1 MFKYIDF
8 LIKKILKRK
17 QNVIMVFIC
26 FFVIIFIYV
35 MNINSQNILRDS
47 LVSQIKMNEKAIND
61 KTKMMKSNDI
71 ADSNIQSLQKE
82 IDEINT
88 TKKRYD
94 DLIEYYENKQWDK
107 FYDSYLNELNSQKKV
122 IQQTQEISEKDTKKD
137 TNKNE
142 YLEMI
147 EATDKQMNIINHY
160 RKNHLNYENTDYPIY
175 GITFTLYLF
184 RTVFPILLTAV
195 SVYLLSQVFTFDY
208 VENMDR
214 SKLLSLK
221 PIEKTV
227 SKIIAGC
234 IIVLGI
240 FTICTL
246 ISVLI
251 ATFVTK
257 NIGNDYPIMVLVDN
271 HLTCIKAITVFVK
284 VMCMNIFYMI
294 FIILLSYIMS
304 LLIRDSLT
312 LLLILLCMTIGC
324 AYLPNILPVIKPF
337 SHLFPFIYVNA
348 LLVIDGSLT
357 KTFMNPNIYF
367 NFGMMVL
374 ITGIILI
381 VLSIVFNQKV
391 KKNIFIKNK
400 KEPL

>member
-1 MFKYIDF
+1 MFIYIDF

-26 FFVIIFIYV
+26 FFVIVFIYV
-35 MNINSQNILRDS
+35 MNINSQKILRDS
-47 LVSQIKMNEKAIND
+47 LASQIKMSEKAIND
-61 KTKMMKSNDI
+61 KTKIMESNDVD
-71 ADSNIQSLQKE
+71 DSSIQSLQKE

-160 RKNHLNYENTDYPIY
+160 RKNHLNYENSDYPIY

-304 LLIRDSLT
+304 LFVRDSLT

-324 AYLPNILPVIKPF
+324 AYLPNILSVIKPF
-337 SHLFPFIYVNA
+337 SHLFPLIYVNA

-357 KTFMNPNIYF
+357 KTFMNPNIHF

-374 ITGIILI
+374 ITGMIVLI
-381 VLSIVFNQKV
+381 VLIIVLLALET
-391 KKNIFIKNK
+391 KND
-400 KEPL
+400 KEKLCQ

>member
-1 MFKYIDF
+1 
-8 LIKKILKRK
+8 
-17 QNVIMVFIC
+17 
-26 FFVIIFIYV
+26 
-35 MNINSQNILRDS
+35 
-47 LVSQIKMNEKAIND
+47 
-61 KTKMMKSNDI
+61 
-71 ADSNIQSLQKE
+71 
-82 IDEINT
+82 
-88 TKKRYD
+88 
-94 DLIEYYENKQWDK
+94 
-107 FYDSYLNELNSQKKV
+107 
-122 IQQTQEISEKDTKKD
+122 
-137 TNKNE
+137 
-142 YLEMI
+142 
-147 EATDKQMNIINHY
+147 
-160 RKNHLNYENTDYPIY
+160 
-175 GITFTLYLF
+175 
-184 RTVFPILLTAV
+184 
-195 SVYLLSQVFTFDY
+195 
-208 VENMDR
+208 MDR
-214 SKLLSLK
+214 SKLLSLT

-271 HLTCIKAITVFVK
+271 HLACIKAITVFVK

-324 AYLPNILPVIKPF
+324 AYLPNILSVIKPF

-357 KTFMNPNIYF
+357 KTFMNPNIHF

-374 ITGIILI
+374 ITGMIVLI
-381 VLSIVFNQKV
+381 VLIIVLLALET
-391 KKNIFIKNK
+391 KND
-400 KEPL
+400 KEKLCQ

>member
-1 MFKYIDF
+1 MFMYIDF

-17 QNVIMVFIC
+17 QNIIMVFIC

-47 LVSQIKMNEKAIND
+47 LVSQIKMNEKVIND
-61 KTKMMKSNDI
+61 KTKIMKSNDI

-88 TKKRYD
+88 TKKKYSN
-94 DLIEYYENKQWDK
+94 LVEHYENKQWNK
-107 FYDSYLNELNSQKKV
+107 FYSGYLNELNNQKKV
-122 IQQTQEISEKDTKKD
+122 IQQTQNISKKD
-137 TNKNE
+137 SNKNE

-147 EATDKQMNIINHY
+147 EATDKQINIINHY
-160 RKNHLNYENTDYPIY
+160 RKNNLNYENSDYPIY

-184 RTVFPILLTAV
+184 KTVFPILLTAV
-195 SVYLLSQVFTFDY
+195 SIYLLSQVFTFDY

-214 SKLLSLK
+214 SKLLSLT

-284 VMCMNIFYMI
+284 VICMNIFYMI

-357 KTFMNPNIYF
+357 QTFMNQNIHF

-374 ITGIILI
+374 IIGMIVLIFLI
-381 VLSIVFNQKV
+381 VVFSQKI
-391 KKNIFIKNK
+391 KHKIFIKNK
-400 KEPL
+400 KESY

>member
-1 MFKYIDF
+1 MFIYIDF

-26 FFVIIFIYV
+26 FFVIVFIYV
-35 MNINSQNILRDS
+35 MNVNSQKILRDS
-47 LVSQIKMNEKAIND
+47 LASQIKMSEKAIND
-61 KTKMMKSNDI
+61 KTKIMESNDVD
-71 ADSNIQSLQKE
+71 DSSIQSLQKE

-160 RKNHLNYENTDYPIY
+160 RKNHLNYENSDYPIY

-304 LLIRDSLT
+304 LFVRDSLT

-324 AYLPNILPVIKPF
+324 AYLPNILSVIKPF

-357 KTFMNPNIYF
+357 KTFMNPNMYF

-374 ITGIILI
+374 ITGMIVLI
-381 VLSIVFNQKV
+381 VLIIVLLTLET
-391 KKNIFIKNK
+391 KND
-400 KEPL
+400 KEKLCQ

>member
-1 MFKYIDF
+1 MFIYIDF

-26 FFVIIFIYV
+26 FFVIVFIYV
-35 MNINSQNILRDS
+35 MNINSQKILRDS
-47 LVSQIKMNEKAIND
+47 LASQIKMSEKAIND
-61 KTKMMKSNDI
+61 KTKIMESNDV
-71 ADSNIQSLQKE
+71 DNSSIQSLKKE
-82 IDEINT
+82 IDEINA
-88 TKKRYD
+88 TKKRYG

-122 IQQTQEISEKDTKKD
+122 IQQTQNISKKD
-137 TNKNE
+137 SNKNE

-147 EATDKQMNIINHY
+147 EATDKQINIINHY
-160 RKNHLNYENTDYPIY
+160 RKNNLNYENSDYPIY

-184 RTVFPILLTAV
+184 KTVFPILLTAV
-195 SVYLLSQVFTFDY
+195 SIYLLSQVFTFDY

-214 SKLLSLK
+214 SKLLSLT

-271 HLTCIKAITVFVK
+271 HLACIKAITVFVK

-324 AYLPNILPVIKPF
+324 TYLPNILSVIKPF

-357 KTFMNPNIYF
+357 KTFMNPNMYF

-374 ITGIILI
+374 ITGMIVLI
-381 VLSIVFNQKV
+381 VLIIVLLALET
-391 KKNIFIKNK
+391 KND
-400 KEPL
+400 KEKLYQ